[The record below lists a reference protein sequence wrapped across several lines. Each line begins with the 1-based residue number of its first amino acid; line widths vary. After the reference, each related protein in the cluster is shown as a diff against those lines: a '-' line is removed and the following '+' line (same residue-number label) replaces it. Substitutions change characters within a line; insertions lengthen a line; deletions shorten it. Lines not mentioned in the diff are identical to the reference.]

1 MLVAGLVCVALLL
14 GCLFQ
19 VNQPA
24 FPKRG
29 KPVVPEGRD
38 RKDFAIEPSKRRLKT
53 FEIPV
58 VEREPAVITAQVCF
72 ILDEVHGKHEEQINQ
87 TESSCRK
94 IVDAVKAMAFDHMP
108 GATVDLGMTAIGYN
122 DWDEETAKRNR
133 PVVFAYGGSEIKKN
147 DPDISLTEFNL
158 RGKFAKDTDDMKWIK
173 RPGRGKEPEK
183 LPGAFLAATCPGP
196 QTSAWPW

>member
-1 MLVAGLVCVALLL
+1 
-14 GCLFQ
+14 
-19 VNQPA
+19 
-24 FPKRG
+24 
-29 KPVVPEGRD
+29 
-38 RKDFAIEPSKRRLKT
+38 
-53 FEIPV
+53 
-58 VEREPAVITAQVCF
+58 
-72 ILDEVHGKHEEQINQ
+72 
-87 TESSCRK
+87 
-94 IVDAVKAMAFDHMP
+94 MAFDHMP

-183 LPGAFLAATCPGP
+183 LPGRLAGCHLPWTANERLAVVITGHDSCTSHARASQKCPCR
-196 QTSAWPW
+196 SLRCRMRKS